1 MGYYGNNDRF
11 DRRGGGD
18 YGRGGG
24 YGGRGGWGRGGGWDN
39 GYGGGYDRNS
49 DRRFRFEIG
58 EKVIHAASGLELSV
72 ISYGREQL
80 ECRKPD
86 LTTGWFYEHELE
98 PISNGSAN
106 NAPTGD
112 NSQFHQR

>member
-1 MGYYGNNDRF
+1 MGYYGNNDRY

-24 YGGRGGWGRGGGWDN
+24 YGGRGGWGGGRGGWDGG
-39 GYGGGYDRNS
+39 GYGGYDRNN

-58 EKVIHAASGLELSV
+58 EKVIHVASGLELSV

-98 PISNGSAN
+98 SISSGSPNGN
-106 NAPTGD
+106 NYQMP
-112 NSQFHQR
+112 QR